1 VNIEYVGRNY
11 EIDDRVRT
19 FTHDRLR
26 KVLKFLEEPIDIHV
40 GLESNKHRYI
50 ADLRLSHRHGSFQAQ
65 EETDQLLDAIALVV
79 EKTEKQVRRGRKK
92 LMDRRRRAQRAGRNG
107 DWPMEVVDR
116 ASLGAGAGPPRIIKS
131 TLLQI
136 KPMGIDEA
144 ALELDGSKNDFIVFR
159 DADTAR
165 VSVLYKR
172 KDNNYGLIAPDL

>member
-11 EIDDRVRT
+11 EIDERVRN
-19 FTHDRLR
+19 FTAEKLR

-50 ADLRLSHRHGSFQAQ
+50 ADLRLSHRHGSFHSQ

-92 LMDRRRRAQRAGRNG
+92 AMDKRRRAQRAGRSG
-107 DWPMEVVDR
+107 DWPVDVLDR
-116 ASLGAGAGPPRIIKS
+116 SSLAAGGGPPRIIKS
-131 TLLQI
+131 SLLAI
-136 KPMGIDEA
+136 KPMSIDEA
-144 ALELDGSKNDFIVFR
+144 ALELDGAKNDFIVFR
-159 DADTAR
+159 DADTQR

-172 KDNNYGLIAPDL
+172 KDSNYGLIAPEL